1 MLIPEKKPVRLAT
14 SRDNLSLYNADP
26 AKFLCRYFTMDDTWA
41 HHFDPETKQ
50 QSKQWK
56 HVTSP
61 TPVKFHKIASAGSH
75 SVGILG

>member
-1 MLIPEKKPVRLAT
+1 MLTPEKKPVRLAT

-26 AKFLCRYFTMDDTWA
+26 AKFFRRYATMDETWA
-41 HHFDPETKQ
+41 HHFDSETKQ

-61 TPVKFHKIASAGSH
+61 TPVNFRKIASAGKVMA
-75 SVGILG
+75 SVF